1 MGISSIFK
9 IFAGRHHRQ
18 FVRKCKPIVRKINA
32 LEAEFQKLSDDELK
46 AKTPAL
52 MERFKKGETL
62 EQLLPEAF
70 AVVKNAARRLCGT
83 KAIVC
88 DHELVWDMVHFD
100 VQLIGGIALH
110 RNKIAEMATGE
121 GKTLVAT
128 LPLYLNALTGRNCQ
142 LVTVNDYLARR
153 DSEWMGHLFK
163 YLGLT
168 VGCIQNSMPPHERRE
183 AYGCNITYGTASE
196 FGFDYLR
203 DNGMATS
210 VAEQVQSDHYYC
222 IVDEIDS
229 ILIDEA
235 RTPLIISGP
244 VQDDRA
250 EPFDEFKPGVQKIVE
265 KQTRLCNTLVESARK
280 LLDRAAREKDVR
292 AEEAGLVK
300 LLQVKLGAPRNKQ
313 FLKMMENG
321 EWRKK
326 LDNFDAEMMNA
337 FNRQRRFNIK
347 EELYYAIDEKRRESD
362 LTQLGR
368 DTLRPDDPD
377 AFVLPDIPTEFVAI
391 DARTE
396 LTAEERAKLKQEAED
411 RFVKASGDIHCIS
424 QLLRAYALFEKDV
437 HYVIKDDKVMIVD
450 ENTGRI
456 MPGRRWSDGL
466 HQAIEAKEGVEI
478 EKESKTYATI
488 TIQNYFRM
496 YEKLAGMTGT
506 AETEAGEFY
515 DIYRLG
521 VVAIPTNKPCIRIDE
536 DDTIFKT
543 RREKYAEA
551 VREIKAAHDR
561 GQPVLVG
568 TASVEASEMLSRSL
582 KYANVP
588 HNVLNAKNHEIE
600 AQIVAQA
607 GQRGAVTIATN
618 MAGRGTDIK
627 LGEGVRELGGLFVLG
642 TERHESRRVD
652 RQLRGRCSRQGDPGR
667 SKFLVSLEDDLMRLF
682 SNAGVISR
690 VLQKSFVEGQP
701 LQHSLLN
708 RSIETA
714 QRRVESVHY
723 TYRKNTL
730 QYDDV
735 FNKQRE
741 IIYGIRNEA
750 LKTDKPRDLIFA
762 LVEEELEERVDAAIP
777 ADEKADVNKV
787 SLEDF
792 VRWLNTTFPLRFT
805 SEELL
810 AARDTGA
817 AALVVKRVRDAYS
830 ERDAFEGAEA
840 LKGMERYI
848 ILRAIDKNWQ
858 DHLAEMNDLR
868 QSIGLRGYGQRNPLV
883 EYKNEAFS
891 CFKSMLGR
899 VRSDVCTGLFRAAT
913 SYEAFEQLIRRLRGN
928 APAGTE
934 KTENS
939 SESGVP
945 ARRIPAVEKSPVA
958 AALLGGNAPDTVSV
972 ATDGDLG
979 GEIPQMD
986 IGRNDLVEISR
997 GDETRTVKWK
1007 KAQALI
1013 ANEGWTFVRRNSAD
1027 DAS

>member
-18 FVRKCKPIVRKINA
+18 FIRKCKPIVKKINA
-32 LEAEFQKLSDDELK
+32 LDEEYRQLSDEALK
-46 AKTPAL
+46 AKTPEL
-52 MERFKKGETL
+52 MERYKKGENL
-62 EQLLPEAF
+62 EKLLPEAF

-83 KAIVC
+83 TALVC
-88 DHELVWDMVHFD
+88 DHELTWDMVHFD

-183 AYGCNITYGTASE
+183 AYKCNITYGTASE

-203 DNGMATS
+203 DNGMASS
-210 VAEQVQSDHYYC
+210 VSEQVQSDHYYC

-244 VQDDRA
+244 VQEDRA
-250 EPFDEFKPGVQKIVE
+250 APFEEFKPGVQKLVE
-265 KQTRLCNTLVESARK
+265 KQTRLCNSLAESARK
-280 LLDRAAREKDVR
+280 LLERAARENDQR
-292 AEEAGLVK
+292 AEQAGLVK
-300 LLQVKLGAPRNKQ
+300 LLQLKLGAPRNKQ

-337 FNRQRRFNIK
+337 FNRERRFAIK

-391 DARTE
+391 DARE
-396 LTAEERAKLKQEAED
+396 DLSAEDRAQAKQAAED
-411 RFVKASGDIHCIS
+411 RFVKASEDIHCIS

-466 HQAIEAKEGVEI
+466 HQAIEAKESVEI
-478 EKESKTYATI
+478 EKETKTYATI

-506 AETEAGEFY
+506 AETEAGEFF

-521 VVAIPTNKPCIRIDE
+521 VVAIPTNKPCVRIDE

-551 VREIKAAHDR
+551 VKEIKAAHER

-582 KYANVP
+582 KFAGVP

-741 IIYGIRNEA
+741 IVYGIRNEA
-750 LKTDKPRDLIFA
+750 LKTENPRELLFA
-762 LVEEELEERVDAAIP
+762 LVDEELNERVDLAIP
-777 ADEKADVNKV
+777 ADEKAEVNRV
-787 SLEDF
+787 ALEDF
-792 VRWLNTTFPLRFT
+792 VRWLNTTFPIRFT
-805 SEELL
+805 AEELL
-810 AARDTGA
+810 EARDEGA
-817 AALVVKRVRDAYS
+817 ANLVVKRVRDAYS
-830 ERDAFEGAEA
+830 ERDSFEASAA

-848 ILRAIDKNWQ
+848 VLRAIDKNWQ
-858 DHLAEMNDLR
+858 DHLAEMSDLR

-899 VRSDVCTGLFRAAT
+899 VRSDVCTGLFRSAT
-913 SYEAFEQLIRRLRGN
+913 SYEAFEQLIRRLRGTEDEAEA
-928 APAGTE
+928 APVKSIAAT
-934 KTENS
+934 
-939 SESGVP
+939 P
-945 ARRIPAVEKSPVA
+945 VEKSPIA
-958 AALLGGNAPDTVSV
+958 DALLGVAQARVPATNSV
-972 ATDGDLG
+972 AA
-979 GEIPQMD
+979 EMPSEE
-986 IGRNDLVEISR
+986 IGRNEAVEISLD
-997 GDETRTVKWK
+997 GETRVVKWK

-1013 ANEGWTFVRRNSAD
+1013 ANEGWTFVKKV
-1027 DAS
+1027 

>member
-1 MGISSIFK
+1 MGITSIFK

-18 FVRKCKPIVRKINA
+18 FVRKCRPIVKKINA
-32 LEAEFQKLSDDELK
+32 FEADFQRLSDDELK

-52 MERFKKGETL
+52 MERYKKGETL
-62 EQLLPEAF
+62 DQLLPEAF

-83 KAIVC
+83 TAIVC
-88 DHELVWDMVHFD
+88 DHELTWDMVHFD

-153 DSEWMGHLFK
+153 DSEWMGVLYKF
-163 YLGLT
+163 LGLT
-168 VGCIQNSMPPHERRE
+168 VGCIQNSMPPHERRA
-183 AYGCNITYGTASE
+183 AYRCNITYGTASE

-210 VAEQVQSDHYYC
+210 VDEQVQSDHYYC

-244 VQDDRA
+244 VQDDHA
-250 EPFDEFKPGVQKIVE
+250 EPFDEFKPGIQKIVE
-265 KQTRLCNTLVESARK
+265 KQTRLCNKLVDDARK
-280 LLDRAAREKDVR
+280 LIERASRGNDPR
-292 AEEAGLVK
+292 AEEAALVK
-300 LLQVKLGAPRNKQ
+300 LLQVKLGSPRNKQ
-313 FLKMMENG
+313 FLKLMENG

-326 LDNFDAEMMNA
+326 LDAFDAEMMGV
-337 FNRQRRFNIK
+337 FNRQRRFKIK

-362 LTQLGR
+362 LTQIGR
-368 DTLRPDDPD
+368 DALRPDNPD

-391 DARTE
+391 DAKE
-396 LTAEERAKLKQEAED
+396 NLSAEERAKLKQDAEA
-411 RFVKASGDIHCIS
+411 RFVKASEDIHCIS

-437 HYVIKDDKVMIVD
+437 HYVVKDNKILIVD

-466 HQAIEAKEGVEI
+466 HQAIEAKEGVDI

-521 VVAIPTNKPCIRIDE
+521 VVAIPTNRPCIRIDE

-551 VREIKAAHDR
+551 VKEIKAAHDR

-568 TASVEASEMLSRSL
+568 TASVEASETLSRSL
-582 KYANVP
+582 KYAGIP

-714 QRRVESVHY
+714 QRRVEAVHY

-750 LKTDKPRDLIFA
+750 LKTEEPRKLLFA
-762 LVEEELEERVDAAIP
+762 LVEEELNDRVDTALP
-777 ADEKADVNKV
+777 AEAGGEVNRV
-787 SLEDF
+787 ALEDF
-792 VRWLNTTFPLRFT
+792 VRWLNTTFPLHFT

-810 AARDTGA
+810 DARDEGA
-817 AALVVKRVRDAYS
+817 VNLAIKRIQEAY
-830 ERDAFEGAEA
+830 EKRDAFEGSDA

-858 DHLAEMNDLR
+858 DHLAEMSDLR
-868 QSIGLRGYGQRNPLV
+868 QSVGLRGYGQRNPLV

-891 CFKSMLGR
+891 CFKNMLGR
-899 VRSDVCTGLFRAAT
+899 VRTDVCSGLFRSAT
-913 SYEAFEQLIRRLRGN
+913 SYEAFEQLIRQIRGLGDPAPKN
-928 APAGTE
+928 SADAPAV
-934 KTENS
+934 K
-939 SESGVP
+939 
-945 ARRIPAVEKSPVA
+945 KSPMA
-958 AALLGGNAPDTVSV
+958 DALLSQSV
-972 ATDGDLG
+972 ATTVPAENSGSLPNI
-979 GEIPQMD
+979 E
-986 IGRNDLVEISR
+986 IGRNDLVEISL
-997 GDETRTVKWK
+997 GDETRVVKWK

-1013 ANEGWTFVRRNSAD
+1013 ANEGWNFVKKING
-1027 DAS
+1027 

>member
-1 MGISSIFK
+1 MGITSIFK

-32 LEAEFQKLSDDELK
+32 LESEFQKLSDDELK
-46 AKTPAL
+46 AKTPEL
-52 MERFKKGETL
+52 MERFRKGETL
-62 EQLLPEAF
+62 DKLLPEAF

-83 KAIVC
+83 TAVVC
-88 DHELVWDMVHFD
+88 DHELTWDMVHFD

-128 LPLYLNALTGRNCQ
+128 LPLYLNALSGRNCQ

-163 YLGLT
+163 FLGLT
-168 VGCIQNSMPPHERRE
+168 VGCIQNSMPPHLRRE
-183 AYGCNITYGTASE
+183 AYKCNITYGTASE

-210 VAEQVQSDHYYC
+210 LGEQVQSDHYYC

-244 VQDDRA
+244 VQEDRA
-250 EPFDEFKPGVQKIVE
+250 APFEQFKPGVQGLVE
-265 KQTRLCNTLVESARK
+265 KQTRLCNSLVDSARK
-280 LLDRAAREKDVR
+280 LLERAAKEKDVR
-292 AEEAGLVK
+292 AEQAGLVK

-326 LDNFDAEMMNA
+326 LDLFDAEMMNA
-337 FNRQRRFNIK
+337 FNRERRFSIK

-368 DTLRPDDPD
+368 DTLRPDNPD

-391 DARTE
+391 DTQE
-396 LTAEERAKLKQEAED
+396 NLTAEERAKLKQQAEE
-411 RFVKASGDIHCIS
+411 RFVKASEDIHCIS

-437 HYVIKDDKVMIVD
+437 HYVIKDNKVMIVD

-466 HQAIEAKEGVEI
+466 HQAIEAKESVDI

-506 AETEAGEFY
+506 AETEAGEFF

-551 VREIKAAHDR
+551 VKEIKAAHER

-582 KYANVP
+582 KYAGVP

-714 QRRVESVHY
+714 QRRVEAVHY

-750 LKTDKPRDLIFA
+750 LKTENPRDLLFA
-762 LVEEELEERVDAAIP
+762 LVDEELNERVDSAIP
-777 ADEKADVNKV
+777 ADEKSDVNQV
-787 SLEDF
+787 VLEDF
-792 VRWLNTTFPLRFT
+792 VRWLNTTFPIRFT
-805 SEELL
+805 ADELL
-810 AARDTGA
+810 AARDEGA
-817 AALVVKRVRDAYS
+817 ANLVVDRVRKAYS
-830 ERDAFEGAEA
+830 ERDSFEGADA

-848 ILRAIDKNWQ
+848 VLRAIDKNWQ
-858 DHLAEMNDLR
+858 DHLAEMADLR

-891 CFKSMLGR
+891 CFKTMLGR
-899 VRSDVCTGLFRAAT
+899 VRTDVCTGLFRSAT
-913 SYEAFEQLIRRLRGN
+913 SYEAFEQLIRRLRGIEIPEETPEASD
-928 APAGTE
+928 APVKPASAIE
-934 KTENS
+934 KSPAAAALFGSVASAAPEN
-939 SESGVP
+939 ESGVP
-945 ARRIPAVEKSPVA
+945 AELPSE
-958 AALLGGNAPDTVSV
+958 
-972 ATDGDLG
+972 
-979 GEIPQMD
+979 
-986 IGRNDLVEISR
+986 IGRNDLVEISLN
-997 GDETRTVKWK
+997 GETRVAKWK

-1013 ANEGWTFVRRNSAD
+1013 ANEGWTFVKRV
-1027 DAS
+1027 

>member
-1 MGISSIFK
+1 MGITSIFK

-18 FVRKCKPIVRKINA
+18 FVRKCRPIVKKINA
-32 LEAEFQKLSDDELK
+32 FEADFQRLSDDELK

-52 MERFKKGETL
+52 MERYKKGETL
-62 EQLLPEAF
+62 DQLLPEAF

-83 KAIVC
+83 TAIVC
-88 DHELVWDMVHFD
+88 DHELTWDMVHFD

-153 DSEWMGHLFK
+153 DSEWMGVLYKF
-163 YLGLT
+163 LGLT
-168 VGCIQNSMPPHERRE
+168 VGCIQNSMPPHERRA
-183 AYGCNITYGTASE
+183 AYRCNITYGTASE

-210 VAEQVQSDHYYC
+210 VDEQVQSDHYYC

-244 VQDDRA
+244 VQDDHA
-250 EPFDEFKPGVQKIVE
+250 EPFAEFKPGIQKIVE
-265 KQTRLCNTLVESARK
+265 KQTRLCNKLVDDARK
-280 LLDRAAREKDVR
+280 LIERASRGNDPR
-292 AEEAGLVK
+292 AEEAALVK
-300 LLQVKLGAPRNKQ
+300 LLQVKLGSPRNKQ
-313 FLKMMENG
+313 FLKLMENG

-326 LDNFDAEMMNA
+326 LDAFDAEMMGV
-337 FNRQRRFNIK
+337 FNRQRRFKIK

-362 LTQLGR
+362 LTQIGR
-368 DTLRPDDPD
+368 DALRPDNPD

-391 DARTE
+391 DAKE
-396 LTAEERAKLKQEAED
+396 NLSAEERAKLKQDAEA
-411 RFVKASGDIHCIS
+411 RFVKASEDIHCIS

-437 HYVIKDDKVMIVD
+437 HYVVKDNKILIVD

-466 HQAIEAKEGVEI
+466 HQAIEAKEGVDI

-521 VVAIPTNKPCIRIDE
+521 VVAIPTNRPCIRIDE

-551 VREIKAAHDR
+551 VKEIKAAHDR

-568 TASVEASEMLSRSL
+568 TASVEASETLSRSL
-582 KYANVP
+582 KYAGIP

-714 QRRVESVHY
+714 QRRVEAVHY

-750 LKTDKPRDLIFA
+750 LKTEEPRKLLFA
-762 LVEEELEERVDAAIP
+762 LVEEELNDRVDTALP
-777 ADEKADVNKV
+777 AEAGGEVNRV
-787 SLEDF
+787 ALEDF
-792 VRWLNTTFPLRFT
+792 VRWLNTTFPLHFT

-810 AARDTGA
+810 DARDEGA
-817 AALVVKRVRDAYS
+817 VNLAIKRIQEAY
-830 ERDAFEGAEA
+830 EKRDAFEGSDA

-858 DHLAEMNDLR
+858 DHLAEMSDLR
-868 QSIGLRGYGQRNPLV
+868 QSVGLRGYGQRNPLV

-891 CFKSMLGR
+891 CFKNMLGR
-899 VRSDVCTGLFRAAT
+899 VRTDVCSGLFRSAT
-913 SYEAFEQLIRRLRGN
+913 SYEAFEQLIRQIRGLGDPAPKN
-928 APAGTE
+928 SADAPAV
-934 KTENS
+934 K
-939 SESGVP
+939 
-945 ARRIPAVEKSPVA
+945 KSPMA
-958 AALLGGNAPDTVSV
+958 DALLSQSV
-972 ATDGDLG
+972 ATTVPAENSGSLPNI
-979 GEIPQMD
+979 E
-986 IGRNDLVEISR
+986 IGRNDLVEISL
-997 GDETRTVKWK
+997 GDETRVVKWK

-1013 ANEGWTFVRRNSAD
+1013 ANEGWNFVKKING
-1027 DAS
+1027 

>member
-1 MGISSIFK
+1 MGITSIFK

-18 FVRKCKPIVRKINA
+18 FVRKCRPIVKKINA
-32 LEAEFQKLSDDELK
+32 FEADFQRLSDDELK
-46 AKTPAL
+46 AKTPEL
-52 MERFKKGETL
+52 MERYKKGETL
-62 EQLLPEAF
+62 DQLLPEAF

-83 KAIVC
+83 TAIVC
-88 DHELVWDMVHFD
+88 DHELTWDMVHFD

-153 DSEWMGHLFK
+153 DSEWMGVLYKF
-163 YLGLT
+163 LGLT
-168 VGCIQNSMPPHERRE
+168 VGCIQNSMPPHERRA
-183 AYGCNITYGTASE
+183 AYRCNITYGTASE

-210 VAEQVQSDHYYC
+210 VDEQVQSDHYYC

-244 VQDDRA
+244 VQDDHA
-250 EPFDEFKPGVQKIVE
+250 EPFDEFKPGIQKIVE
-265 KQTRLCNTLVESARK
+265 KQTRLCNKLVEDAKK
-280 LLDRAAREKDVR
+280 LIDRASRGNDQR
-292 AEEAGLVK
+292 AEEAALVK

-313 FLKMMENG
+313 FLKLMENG

-326 LDNFDAEMMNA
+326 LDAFDAEMMGV
-337 FNRQRRFNIK
+337 FNRQRRFKIK

-362 LTQLGR
+362 LTQIGR
-368 DTLRPDDPD
+368 DALRPDNPD

-391 DARTE
+391 DAKE
-396 LTAEERAKLKQEAED
+396 DLSAEERAKLKQDAEA
-411 RFVKASGDIHCIS
+411 RFVKASEDIHCIS

-437 HYVIKDDKVMIVD
+437 HYVVKDNKILIVD

-466 HQAIEAKEGVEI
+466 HQAIEAKEGVDI

-521 VVAIPTNKPCIRIDE
+521 VVAIPTNRPCIRIDE

-551 VREIKAAHDR
+551 VKEIKVAHER

-568 TASVEASEMLSRSL
+568 TASVEASETLSRSL
-582 KYANVP
+582 KYAGIP

-714 QRRVESVHY
+714 QRRVEAVHY

-750 LKTDKPRDLIFA
+750 LKTEEPRKLLFA
-762 LVEEELEERVDAAIP
+762 LVEEELNDRVDTALP
-777 ADEKADVNKV
+777 AEAGGEVNRV
-787 SLEDF
+787 ALEDF
-792 VRWLNTTFPLRFT
+792 VRWLNTTFPLHFT

-810 AARDTGA
+810 AARDEGA
-817 AALVVKRVRDAYS
+817 ASLAIKRIQEAY
-830 ERDAFEGAEA
+830 EKRDAFEGSEA

-858 DHLAEMNDLR
+858 DHLAEMSDLR
-868 QSIGLRGYGQRNPLV
+868 QSVGLRGYGQRNPLV

-891 CFKSMLGR
+891 CFKNMLGR
-899 VRSDVCTGLFRAAT
+899 VRTDVCSGLFRSAT
-913 SYEAFEQLIRRLRGN
+913 SYEAFEQLIRQIRGLGDP
-928 APAGTE
+928 APA
-934 KTENS
+934 NS
-939 SESGVP
+939 TDD
-945 ARRIPAVEKSPVA
+945 PAVKKSPIA
-958 AALLGGNAPDTVSV
+958 DALLSQSV
-972 ATDGDLG
+972 ATAPAVPAENSGAMPDI
-979 GEIPQMD
+979 E
-986 IGRNDLVEISR
+986 IGRNDLVEISL
-997 GDETRTVKWK
+997 GDETRVVKWK

-1013 ANEGWTFVRRNSAD
+1013 ANEGWNFVKKING
-1027 DAS
+1027 

>member
-1 MGISSIFK
+1 MGITSIFK

-18 FVRKCKPIVRKINA
+18 FIRKCKPIVKKINA
-32 LEAEFQKLSDDELK
+32 LETEYQRLSDEALK
-46 AKTPAL
+46 AKTPELAA
-52 MERFKKGETL
+52 RFQKGETL
-62 EQLLPEAF
+62 DKLLPEAF
-70 AVVKNAARRLCGT
+70 AVVKNAARRLCGST
-83 KAIVC
+83 AVVC
-88 DHELVWDMVHFD
+88 DHELTWDMVHFD

-128 LPLYLNALTGRNCQ
+128 LPLYLNALSGRNCQ

-163 YLGLT
+163 FLGLT

-183 AYGCNITYGTASE
+183 AYKCNITYGTASE

-210 VAEQVQSDHYYC
+210 LGEQVQSDHYYC

-244 VQDDRA
+244 VQEDRA
-250 EPFDEFKPGVQKIVE
+250 APFELFKPGIQSLVE
-265 KQTRLCNTLVESARK
+265 KQTRLCNSLVDSARK
-280 LLDRAAREKDVR
+280 LLERASKDKDAR
-292 AEEAGLVK
+292 AEQAGLVK

-326 LDNFDAEMMNA
+326 LDLFDAEMMNA
-337 FNRQRRFNIK
+337 FNRERRFAIK

-368 DTLRPDDPD
+368 DTLRPDNPD

-391 DARTE
+391 DTQE
-396 LTAEERAKLKQEAED
+396 NLTADERAKLKQQAEE
-411 RFVKASGDIHCIS
+411 RFVKASEDIHCIS

-437 HYVIKDDKVMIVD
+437 HYVIKDNKVMIVD

-466 HQAIEAKEGVEI
+466 HQAIEAKESVDI

-506 AETEAGEFY
+506 AETEAGEFF

-551 VREIKAAHDR
+551 VREIKAAHER

-582 KYANVP
+582 KYAGVP

-714 QRRVESVHY
+714 QRRVEAVHY

-750 LKTDKPRDLIFA
+750 LKTETPRDLLFA
-762 LVEEELEERVDAAIP
+762 LVDEELNERVDSAIP
-777 ADEKADVNKV
+777 ADEKADVNQV
-787 SLEDF
+787 VLEDF
-792 VRWLNTTFPLRFT
+792 VRWLNTTFPIRFT

-810 AARDTGA
+810 AARDEGA
-817 AALVVKRVRDAYS
+817 ANLVVERVRKAYA
-830 ERDAFEGAEA
+830 ERDSFEGAEA

-848 ILRAIDKNWQ
+848 VLRAIDKNWQ
-858 DHLAEMNDLR
+858 DHLAEMSDLR

-883 EYKNEAFS
+883 EYKNEAFT
-891 CFKSMLGR
+891 CFKTMLGR
-899 VRSDVCTGLFRAAT
+899 VRTDVCTGLFRSAT
-913 SYEAFEQLIRRLRGN
+913 SYEAFEQLIRRLRGIEISE
-928 APAGTE
+928 E
-934 KTENS
+934 KTEESAKPASAIEKSPAAAALFGTLASVSDS
-939 SESGVP
+939 SRDGVP
-945 ARRIPAVEKSPVA
+945 AAMPE
-958 AALLGGNAPDTVSV
+958 
-972 ATDGDLG
+972 
-979 GEIPQMD
+979 EE
-986 IGRNDLVEISR
+986 IGRNDLVEISLNGESR
-997 GDETRTVKWK
+997 IAKWK

-1013 ANEGWTFVRRNSAD
+1013 ANDGWTFVKRV
-1027 DAS
+1027 